1 MNQALWLLRRIW
13 GVRKVLA
20 TFSMRTSSALL
31 SYLTFVLVGR
41 YSSVEA
47 YGQFALL
54 VSITGTCGGLATFG
68 QAALA
73 FRHFPTLFAANDS
86 RLYSVVRG
94 HFTKMLFGIV
104 LFTILAVI
112 LLARTNAG
120 APGTVLAVAGGIVVV
135 TALGEYL
142 FALYRSSGS
151 LLVSLFGK
159 EILWRLLLIGAIIA
173 AVAAGR
179 SLQIEYMASAL
190 FLSTIGSVVLLG
202 VLALLRF
209 RQVPRGGS
217 EGALPDGT
225 WRKSVVFFG
234 LIVLSV
240 SNGYIDP
247 IILGM
252 ADGSAVEI
260 GAYFSAA
267 RTTLVLYFFSYSFGV
282 VMTPAV
288 VIAFEASRLR
298 DVMRMSRNAAYQG
311 GGMALLAGAVMFV
324 AADEVLAL
332 FNPAFRPYGFLIRI
346 LCVGPILYNFF
357 GLHHIIPPFCGAEK
371 PYVGLRLS
379 IFFGAS
385 LLKAAAAYAGQIVLF
400 AWLTNLEVL
409 AVIFVGVILA
419 DRKLGI
425 SVIPFKLSWRGRA
438 FGDRHRAMAARE
450 VVPAAASSDGMAP
463 GSTGHPTLLSMP
475 RRRQSESNHAERRP
489 AKT

>member
-1 MNQALWLLRRIW
+1 MSQVLWLLRRIW
-13 GVRKVLA
+13 GLRKVLA
-20 TFSMRTSSALL
+20 TFLMRTSSALL

-54 VSITGTCGGLATFG
+54 VSVTGTCGGLATFG

-86 RLYSVVRG
+86 RLRG
-94 HFTKMLFGIV
+94 VMRQHFTKMLFGIV
-104 LFTILAVI
+104 VFTILAVI
-112 LLARTNAG
+112 LFARTNAG
-120 APGTVLAVAGGIVVV
+120 TPGTVLAVAGGIVVV

-142 FALYRSSGS
+142 FALYRASGA
-151 LLVSLFGK
+151 LVASLFGK
-159 EILWRLLLIGAIIA
+159 EILWRLLLIGAILA

-179 SLQIEYMASAL
+179 GLQIEYMASAL
-190 FLSTIGSVVLLG
+190 LISTACSVVLLG
-202 VLALLRF
+202 TLALLRV
-209 RQVPRGGS
+209 RRVPRGEGS
-217 EGALPDGT
+217 APPNGT
-225 WRKSVVFFG
+225 WKQSVIFFG
-234 LIVLSV
+234 LIVLAV

-282 VMTPAV
+282 VMTPSV
-288 VIAFEASRLR
+288 VIAFEASRLG
-298 DVMRMSRNAAYQG
+298 DVARMSRNAAYQG

-324 AADEVLAL
+324 AADEIMAL

-346 LCVGPILYNFF
+346 LCVGPVLYNFF
-357 GLHHIIPPFCGAEK
+357 GLHHVIPPFCGAEK
-371 PYVGLRLS
+371 PYVGVRLCV
-379 IFFGAS
+379 FFGAS

-438 FGDRHRAMAARE
+438 VGGRHRVMAAPGP
-450 VVPAAASSDGMAP
+450 VPVAVSADGMAP
-463 GSTGHPTLLSMP
+463 GSTGHPTLRPLAQG
-475 RRRQSESNHAERRP
+475 RRGDNHAEPRP
-489 AKT
+489 AET

>member
-54 VSITGTCGGLATFG
+54 VSITGACGGLATFG

-73 FRHFPTLFAANDS
+73 FRHFPTLFAANDP
-86 RLYSVVRG
+86 RLHGVVRE
-94 HFTKMLFGIV
+94 HLTKMLFGIV
-104 LFTILAVI
+104 AFTTLAVA
-112 LLARTNAG
+112 LLAWTNAG

-142 FALYRSSGS
+142 FALYRASGS

-159 EILWRLLLIGAIIA
+159 EILWRLLLIGAI
-173 AVAAGR
+173 VAAAAAGHG
-179 SLQIEYMASAL
+179 LQIEFTASAL
-190 FLSTIGSVVLLG
+190 FISTAGSAILLG
-202 VLALLRF
+202 VLTLLRI
-209 RQVPRGGS
+209 RQVPRGDRGS
-217 EGALPDGT
+217 TPPDAT
-225 WRKSVVFFG
+225 WKQSFVFFG
-234 LIVLSV
+234 LMVLSV

-282 VMTPAV
+282 VMTPSV

-298 DVMRMSRNAAYQG
+298 DVARMSRNAAYQG
-311 GGMALLAGAVMFV
+311 GGMALLAGAIMFV
-324 AADEVLAL
+324 AADEIMAL

-371 PYVGLRLS
+371 PYVGLRLCV
-379 IFFGAS
+379 FFGAS
-385 LLKAAAAYAGQIVLF
+385 LLKAAAAYAGHIVLF
-400 AWLTNLEVL
+400 AWITNLEVL
-409 AVIFVGVILA
+409 VVIFVGVILA

-425 SVIPFKLSWRGRA
+425 SVIPFKLAWSGRA
-438 FGDRHRAMAARE
+438 LGDRHRVVDAWQP
-450 VVPAAASSDGMAP
+450 VPAAAS
-463 GSTGHPTLLSMP
+463 L
-475 RRRQSESNHAERRP
+475 ESNHAERSS

>member
-13 GVRKVLA
+13 DARKVLA

-54 VSITGTCGGLATFG
+54 VSVTGTCGGLATFG

-73 FRHFPTLFAANDS
+73 FRHLPTLFASDDP
-86 RLYSVVRG
+86 RLYGIVRE
-94 HFTKMLFGIV
+94 HLTKMLFGLV
-104 LFTILAVI
+104 AFTALAAI

-120 APGTVLAVAGGIVVV
+120 ASGTVLAVGGGIVVV

-151 LLVSLFGK
+151 LLVSMFGK
-159 EILWRLLLIGAIIA
+159 EILWRLLLIGAILA
-173 AVAAGR
+173 AAATGR
-179 SLQIEYMASAL
+179 GLQIEYMASAL
-190 FLSTIGSVVLLG
+190 FLSTVGSVVLLG

-209 RQVPRGGS
+209 RQVPRAGRES
-217 EGALPDGT
+217 ASPAGT
-225 WRKSVVFFG
+225 WQQSFVFFG

-252 ADGSAVEI
+252 TDGNAVEI

-267 RTTLVLYFFSYSFGV
+267 RTTLVLYFFAYSFGV

-288 VIAFEASRLR
+288 VVAHEASRLR
-298 DVMRMSRNAAYQG
+298 DITRMSLNAACQG

-324 AADEVLAL
+324 ASDEILAL

-346 LCVGPILYNFF
+346 LCIGPVLYNFF
-357 GLHHIIPPFCGAEK
+357 GLHHVIAPFCGAERA
-371 PYVGLRLS
+371 YVGLRPR
-379 IFFGAS
+379 S
-385 LLKAAAAYAGQIVLF
+385 LFRSVPAEGRCRLCGTDRPVCLADQPGSACCHTCWSYPCGPEAGHSRDPVQTALARPRGAYA
-400 AWLTNLEVL
+400 TTSH
-409 AVIFVGVILA
+409 
-419 DRKLGI
+419 D
-425 SVIPFKLSWRGRA
+425 GRTS
-438 FGDRHRAMAARE
+438 RARSRAAR
-450 VVPAAASSDGMAP
+450 G
-463 GSTGHPTLLSMP
+463 
-475 RRRQSESNHAERRP
+475 
-489 AKT
+489 

>member
-1 MNQALWLLRRIW
+1 MKGAAWLLRRVW

-54 VSITGTCGGLATFG
+54 VSVTGTCGGLATFG

-86 RLYSVVRG
+86 RLYGVVRA
-94 HFTKMLFGIV
+94 HLAKMLFG
-104 LFTILAVI
+104 LAAFTAVAVA

-120 APGTVLAVAGGIVVV
+120 ASGAVLAVGGGIVVA

-151 LLVSLFGK
+151 LLASLFGK
-159 EILWRLLLIGAIIA
+159 EILWRLLLIGAVLA
-173 AVAAGR
+173 AAAAGR
-179 SLQIEYMASAL
+179 GLRIEYMASAL
-190 FLSTIGSVVLLG
+190 LVSTAGSVVLLG
-202 VLALLRF
+202 ILALRRL
-209 RQVPRGGS
+209 RQVPRGGPG
-217 EGALPDGT
+217 GAVPGGT
-225 WRKSVVFFG
+225 WKQSAVFFG

-288 VIAFEASRLR
+288 VVAFEASRLG
-298 DVMRMSRNAAYQG
+298 DVARMSRNAALQG

-324 AADEVLAL
+324 GSDEILAL
-332 FNPAFRPYGFLIRI
+332 FNPAFRPYGFLIKI
-346 LCVGPILYNFF
+346 LCIGPVLYNFF

-371 PYVGLRLS
+371 PYVGLRLG
-379 IFFGAS
+379 IFFVAS

-409 AVIFVGVILA
+409 AVIFVGATLA

-425 SVIPFKLSWRGRA
+425 PVIPFKPSWRRA
-438 FGDRHRAMAARE
+438 APARD
-450 VVPAAASSDGMAP
+450 AAAPPPGMAP
-463 GSTGHPTLLSMP
+463 GSSI
-475 RRRQSESNHAERRP
+475 AEPRP

>member
-1 MNQALWLLRRIW
+1 MSQASWLLRRVW
-13 GVRKVLA
+13 DTRKVLA

-54 VSITGTCGGLATFG
+54 VSVTGTCGGLATFG

-73 FRHFPTLFAANDS
+73 FRHLPTLFAGNDP
-86 RLYSVVRG
+86 RLYRVVRE
-94 HFTKMLFGIV
+94 HLTKMLFGLVAFTALAAV
-104 LFTILAVI
+104 LLT
-112 LLARTNAG
+112 RTNAG
-120 APGTVLAVAGGIVVV
+120 TSGAVLAIGGGIVVV

-151 LLVSLFGK
+151 LLVSMFGK
-159 EILWRLLLIGAIIA
+159 EILWRLLLIGAIVA
-173 AVAAGR
+173 AAAAGR
-179 SLQIEYMASAL
+179 GLQIEYMASAL
-190 FLSTIGSVVLLG
+190 FLSTAGSVVLLA

-209 RQVPRGGS
+209 RQVPRAGGGS
-217 EGALPDGT
+217 ALPDGT
-225 WRKSVVFFG
+225 WQQSFIFFG

-252 ADGSAVEI
+252 TDGNPVEI

-267 RTTLVLYFFSYSFGV
+267 RTTLVLYFFAYSFGV
-282 VMTPAV
+282 VMTPMV
-288 VIAFEASRLR
+288 VIAYEASRLR
-298 DVMRMSRNAAYQG
+298 DITRMSLNAAYQG
-311 GGMALLAGAVMFV
+311 GGMALLAGAVMFIGS
-324 AADEVLAL
+324 DEILAL

-346 LCVGPILYNFF
+346 LCIGPILYNFF
-357 GLHHIIPPFCGAEK
+357 GLHHVIPPFCGAERA
-371 PYVGLRLS
+371 YVGLRLGV
-379 IFFGAS
+379 FFGAS
-385 LLKAAAAYAGQIVLF
+385 LLKVAAAYAGQIALF

-425 SVIPFKLSWRGRA
+425 PVIPFKPSWLGRVMSA
-438 FGDRHRAMAARE
+438 SG
-450 VVPAAASSDGMAP
+450 AASPCGLAP
-463 GSTGHPTLLSMP
+463 GSAGHPTLRPLAQE
-475 RRRQSESNHAERRP
+475 RRRKGNPAEPSLSED
-489 AKT
+489 TT